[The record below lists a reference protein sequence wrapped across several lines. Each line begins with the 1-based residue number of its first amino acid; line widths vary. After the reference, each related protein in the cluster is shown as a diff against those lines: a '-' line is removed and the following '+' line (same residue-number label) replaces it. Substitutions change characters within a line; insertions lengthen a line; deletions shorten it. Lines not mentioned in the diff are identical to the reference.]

1 MFPGQNFPPGNI
13 ENPINIWILFFNST
27 CGNYKLYF
35 LEEKFIS
42 PGNLVKKG
50 SYPVGI
56 KIKFSYRIIKL
67 YKRLQ

>member
-27 CGNYKLYF
+27 CRNYKLYF

-42 PGNLVKKG
+42 PGNLIKKG
-50 SYPVGI
+50 SYPVGN
-56 KIKFSYRIIKL
+56 
-67 YKRLQ
+67 